1 MRGWTSKLA
10 WGALLLALVCA
21 YNAVYVVAETQQALL
36 LRWGKPVGV
45 ESTPGLKVKLPFV
58 DTVILYD
65 NRLLPLQP
73 PVEQIILGDQKR
85 LDVDTYTR
93 FRIAHPLRFYQSV
106 RTLEGAQS
114 QLTQLVGSSL
124 RRVLG
129 QVKLTSLL
137 SQERDR
143 AMAAILAEV
152 STNARSLGIEVAD
165 VRIRRADLPAETS
178 QAIYDRMKSERQ
190 REAKELRAQGF
201 EWAQDIQSHAD
212 RDRTVLLAEAQRNAR
227 ILRGQG
233 DAEAAHLFAEAA
245 GGDAKFYAFV
255 RSLQTYRTALAD
267 AQPTLVLTPES
278 GLLRVLA
285 NGPIAGGPVAGNK

>member
-1 MRGWTSKLA
+1 MRGLASKLTL
-10 WGALLLALVCA
+10 GALVVAAISLFNAL
-21 YNAVYVVAETQQALL
+21 YVVDETQQALL
-36 LRWGKPVGV
+36 LRFGKPVGV
-45 ESTPGLKVKLPFV
+45 DSEPGLKIKVPFI
-58 DTVILYD
+58 DTVIFYD

-73 PVEQIILGDQKR
+73 AAEQIILGDQKR

-93 FRIAHPLRFYQSV
+93 FRIADPLRFYQSV
-106 RTLEGAQS
+106 RTLEAAQS

-137 SQERDR
+137 SRERDQ
-143 AMAAILAEV
+143 AMAAILTEV

-201 EWAQDIQSHAD
+201 EWAQEITARAD
-212 RDRTVLLAEAQRNAR
+212 HERTVLLAEAQQKSKV
-227 ILRGQG
+227 LRGEG
-233 DAEAAHLFAEAA
+233 DAQAAKLAA
-245 GGDAKFYAFV
+245 DAFGTDPKFYAFN
-255 RSLQTYRTALAD
+255 RALQSYRTALSDSA
-267 AQPTLVLTPES
+267 PTLVLTPES
-278 GLLRVLA
+278 GLLRVFA
-285 NGPIAGGPVAGNK
+285 NGPDASKAAGQ